1 MYTRRRQGEVGRD
14 SGAVEYQ
21 SSLWTLSTPRAIADL
36 KMYDPTLLQSAGSQ
50 PCSTDAIVPVQ
61 SHWAP
66 AVQKVRAIVLA
77 VAAIS
82 LGLALVYVGPLQYFA
97 VVAHTPPVRTLS
109 TGRPILPAYVPSRF
123 QSSSHNVHIRTAAAV
138 EVADEGKKATLV
150 ERIGGEQAVKIAVD
164 MFDDRLRKNSATS
177 KWLEGDNAALFVE
190 LQADFMRF
198 ALTGIPPNVDVGKFM
213 ATKHVALFRKGLS
226 CDDFDNFAEVLQG
239 VLKDLKVNDDVVE
252 EVLVNVLPLRAV
264 FAVEVQ
270 KVANAK
276 QAQALNLVGG
286 LFIVAAYVLLREG
299 GK

>member
-1 MYTRRRQGEVGRD
+1 
-14 SGAVEYQ
+14 
-21 SSLWTLSTPRAIADL
+21 
-36 KMYDPTLLQSAGSQ
+36 
-50 PCSTDAIVPVQ
+50 
-61 SHWAP
+61 
-66 AVQKVRAIVLA
+66 
-77 VAAIS
+77 
-82 LGLALVYVGPLQYFA
+82 
-97 VVAHTPPVRTLS
+97 
-109 TGRPILPAYVPSRF
+109 
-123 QSSSHNVHIRTAAAV
+123 V